1 MNNKILLILIIF
13 SILVSSKI
21 DACTCIGENSVEEAF
36 NQMDVVFLGKV
47 ISEREFTVKDKNNPN
62 RIEYKMETP
71 MKEYSFLIE
80 ECFKG
85 KVETQDTIKIITGVG
100 GGDCGFRFSVDNSYI
115 VYSNYKDKYF
125 AKGRRV
131 ESFLYT
137 DICTR
142 TTSNVLDELNGIKKH
157 LKKKKSK
164 TLDSLK
170 IKNKSFTE
178 VIDSLL
184 IREQKCW
191 YYEKDVYFRIDLQ
204 TYSDTIYIAIN
215 IGDTITSRNAI
226 ETATGFFNYEGQ
238 LYFVS
243 AENHHLIDLIF
254 KKSEV
259 ERRFYYRSFNCARE
273 LTRINDSRRATY
285 TYFYVNGR
293 LIFNSGYPPCPR

>member
-1 MNNKILLILIIF
+1 MKQSQQVKKMNNKILLILIIF

-21 DACTCIGENSVEEAF
+21 EACTCIGEYSVEEAF
-36 NQMDVVFLGKV
+36 NQTDVVFLGKV
-47 ISEREFTVKDKNNPN
+47 ISEREYTVKPN
-62 RIEYKMETP
+62 GIGRT

-115 VYSNYKDKYF
+115 VYSNYKEDKYY
-125 AKGRRV
+125 AKGR
-131 ESFLYT
+131 FLYT